1 MAKKQE
7 AAVENNTVTPDVVP
21 MSKSEQIRQLA
32 AQGKKVGEIAKLL
45 GVRYQFA
52 YNVLKRASKK
62 Q

>member
-1 MAKKQE
+1 MAKKR
-7 AAVENNTVTPDVVP
+7 AIVENNTVVTDVVP

-45 GVRYQFA
+45 GIRYQFA